1 MSTPIE
7 RAEPPRRIQ
16 LAVTNATV
24 ITVDSDRRV
33 IEYGGVAIDDGKIV
47 AVDTAQA
54 IAAAY
59 AADETIDCSGKVVM
73 PGLIDAHGHGGHAL
87 MKTIG
92 VDSLSWWMR
101 IATRAYFEHTSV
113 DYWRADAALAAM
125 ERIRFGVTTGVSVLG
140 SQPRS
145 DIPEMGNAHAEAY
158 AASGMRLILGVGP
171 AGEPWPRE
179 TRWWDDNGVHRSHS
193 VGLEH
198 MMAGAEATVRRWHGG
213 ADGRVRVYVTPYT
226 MIPSLNPSGPL
237 PPDQTTEI
245 TDRDRQQ
252 SEMVR
257 DVARRYGTRI
267 HTDAFGGM
275 VRLAHER
282 DRHALLGPDVHFQH
296 GFGLSPDEVGIL
308 ADTGTSVSH
317 GPGVVIGALRGRC
330 PVVELM
336 DAGVT
341 VAITTDGCAP
351 MSTFDLF
358 TAMRQAQTLTQLQLR
373 DVYLLPPGT
382 LLECVT
388 RQAARAVGWSA
399 EIGSLEVGKAA
410 DLIVV
415 DTRQAHLWPVHMP
428 VQDIVH
434 KASGQDVETTIVG
447 GRVLMRDRKMLTMDV
462 AAVLGTAEEQAAL
475 IRERGGLDRFV
486 TAPSWGVSRQRFGSP
501 VPFDDIK

>member
-1 MSTPIE
+1 MSTPAE
-7 RAEPPRRIQ
+7 RAEPRRIQ
-16 LAVTNATV
+16 LIVTNATV
-24 ITVDSDRRV
+24 ITVDADRRIV
-33 IEYGGVAIDDGKIV
+33 DRGAVAIDDGKIV
-47 AVDTAQA
+47 AVDRAEA
-54 IAAAY
+54 V
-59 AADETIDCSGKVVM
+59 AADYTADEIIDCDGKVVL

-87 MKTIG
+87 LKTIG

-101 IATRAYFEHTSV
+101 IATRAYFEHTSA

-145 DIPEMGNAHAEAY
+145 DVPEMGNAHAEAY

-179 TRWWDDNGVHRSHS
+179 TSWWDDNGLQRSHS
-193 VGLEH
+193 VDLDQ
-198 MMAGAEATVRRWHGG
+198 MIAGAEATVRRWQGG
-213 ADGRVRVYVTPYT
+213 AQGRVRVYVNPYT

-245 TDRDRQQ
+245 TARDRQQ

-257 DVARRYGTRI
+257 DLARRYGTRI

-275 VRLAHER
+275 IRLAHER
-282 DRHALLGPDVHFQH
+282 DPNALLGPDVHFQH
-296 GFGLSPDEVGIL
+296 GFGLSPDEVRIL
-308 ADTGTSVSH
+308 AETGTSVTH
-317 GPGVVIGALRGRC
+317 GPGVVVGALRGRC

-351 MSTFDLF
+351 MSSFDLF

-388 RQAARAVGWSA
+388 RQAARAVGWSD
-399 EIGSLEVGKAA
+399 EIGSLEVGKSA

-428 VQDIVH
+428 VHDLVY

-447 GRVLMRDRKMLTMDV
+447 GRVLMRNRRILTMDV
-462 AAVLGTAEEQAAL
+462 DAVLDAAREQAAL
-475 IRERGGLDRFV
+475 IRERGGLDRFI
-486 TAPSWGVSRQRFGSP
+486 TAPSWSVSRQGFAAP
-501 VPFDDIK
+501 IPFDDDRD